1 MTPSS
6 VRRGLHFLLDL
17 AGYVRMILRKLL
29 GLFCLALGACLFCVN
44 AGAVLRAWNVAEQG
58 LSLLTVIGG
67 LLALAI
73 LGAGLDLLA
82 QRRPAAPQKPP
93 PTRDAWNG
101 QFSDM
106 NSASDKMSKGR

>member
-1 MTPSS
+1 MTLFS
-6 VRRGLHFLLDL
+6 VKRGLQILLGL
-17 AGYVRMILRKLL
+17 AAYVCMILRILL

-44 AGAVLRAWNVAEQG
+44 AGVVPRAWDLAEQG
-58 LSLLTVIGG
+58 LSLLTVLGG
-67 LLALAI
+67 ALALAV
-73 LGAGLDLLA
+73 LGAGFDLLA

-93 PTRDAWNG
+93 PTREAWNG